1 MDPVSQATIG
11 ALAPASVFDPRK
23 ARAAALL
30 GGVAGLA
37 PDVDVFVS
45 SPVDSLLFLEYH
57 RQFTHALLFVPVGAA
72 VVALA
77 GHWLVRRQLRPWQ
90 SYLACLLGYA
100 THGLLDACTSYGTQL
115 FWPFADVRVAWNNVS
130 VVDPLFTAPVLAL
143 VVASLL
149 CRRRTL
155 AWAALAW
162 GVAYLAFGAVQ
173 NQRAENAG
181 AALAAARGHA
191 PARLAAKPGFANLL
205 LWKTV
210 YEHRGRYYVDA
221 VRTGFHVAACPGASV
236 PVLNA
241 PRDLP
246 WLDANSQQARD
257 VERFRWFS
265 ADYVALDPAAPYRVI
280 DIRYSM
286 VPNRM
291 DPLWGIELRPSAAP
305 AEHARFVADRRIEG
319 DEYAALL
326 RLLRGTGCERIG

>member
-1 MDPVSQATIG
+1 MDPLSQATVG
-11 ALAPASVFDPRK
+11 ALAPASVFGPRR

-37 PDVDVFVS
+37 PDVDVFIS

-57 RQFTHALLFVPVGAA
+57 RQFTHALLFVPCGAA
-72 VVALA
+72 LVALA
-77 GHWLVRRQLRPWQ
+77 GHWLVRRQLRPWE

-115 FWPFADVRVAWNNVS
+115 FWPFADTRVAWNNVS
-130 VVDPLFTAPVLAL
+130 VVDPLFTAPVLTL
-143 VVASLL
+143 IVASLL
-149 CRRRTL
+149 WQRRAL

-162 GVAYLAFGAVQ
+162 GVAYLALGAVQ
-173 NQRAENAG
+173 NQRAEAAG

-191 PARLAAKPGFANLL
+191 PARLTAKPGFANVL

-210 YEHRGRYYVDA
+210 YEHQGRYYVDA
-221 VRTGFHVAACPGASV
+221 VRTVFDIAACPGRSV
-236 PVLNA
+236 PALDV

-246 WLDANSQQARD
+246 WLDADSQQARD

-265 ADYVALDPAAPYRVI
+265 ADYVALDPRTPNHVI

-286 VPNRM
+286 VPNRV
-291 DPLWGIELRPSAAP
+291 DPLWGIALRPAAAP
-305 AEHARFVADRRIEG
+305 TEHARFVADRRIEG

-326 RLLRGTGCERIG
+326 RLLRGTGCGGIG